1 MSILQLHA
9 SLPSAQQKRVFEA
22 TKPGVR
28 KIVISTNV
36 AETSVT
42 IPDVTSVIDTCLAK
56 KVGYDSERR
65 ITRLQLDWVSK
76 ASANQRAG
84 RAGRVQ

>member
-1 MSILQLHA
+1 MILQLHA
-9 SLPSAQQKRVFEA
+9 SLPSAQQKRVFD
-22 TKPGVR
+22 KMPPGIR

-42 IPDVTSVIDTCLAK
+42 IPDVTVVIDTCLAK
-56 KVGYDSERR
+56 EVGYDAERR
-65 ITRLQLDWVSK
+65 MNRLQLNWVSK
-76 ASANQRAG
+76 ASAKQRAG

>member
-1 MSILQLHA
+1 MQLHA
-9 SLPSAQQKRVFEA
+9 ALPSAQQKRVFEA
-22 TKPGVR
+22 TAANVR

-42 IPDVTSVIDTCLAK
+42 IPDVTVVIDTCLAK
-56 KVGYDSERR
+56 EVGYDSERR
-65 ITRLQLDWVSK
+65 ISRLQLKWVSK